1 MQKKVDPRTPKL
13 AEARIRMQLF
23 VFGELQVYLNF
34 RGSFSD
40 FLDLM
45 SRAVEDTRVRRV
57 FRVPAP
63 LVKITSP
70 QQRTYPFSGAT
81 TSRTGASSYPLVSY

>member
-1 MQKKVDPRTPKL
+1 MQCKKKVDPRTPKL
-13 AEARIRMQLF
+13 AEALIRTQLF
-23 VFGELQVYLNF
+23 VLGELQVYLNF

-57 FRVPAP
+57 FRVPVP
-63 LVKITSP
+63 P
-70 QQRTYPFSGAT
+70 QCRDFLNHS
-81 TSRTGASSYPLVSY
+81 